1 MQKDDYGR
9 LIQWFREHPGYKKAL
24 IIGNCVITYL
34 FPLSYVALLIA
45 YGIGQKPELARAL
58 MVPLDSF
65 LILSVARYLIN
76 RPRPYEK
83 FNFEPVISKD
93 TKGKSFPSRH
103 VFSVFVIAVAASL
116 LSPVATAALC
126 LAGLVMAYIRVVGGV
141 HFPRDVIAGAL
152 IGVISGAIG
161 LAIWRGLVPA

>member
-1 MQKDDYGR
+1 MPFV
-9 LIQWFREHPGYKKAL
+9 LVSLFRKWHDA
-24 IIGNCVITYL
+24 
-34 FPLSYVALLIA
+34 
-45 YGIGQKPELARAL
+45 
-58 MVPLDSF
+58 
-65 LILSVARYLIN
+65 
-76 RPRPYEK
+76 PRPYEALDID
-83 FNFEPVISKD
+83 PLIAKD
-93 TKGKSFPSRH
+93 TRGKSFPSRH

-152 IGVISGAIG
+152 IGVIFGAIG

>member
-1 MQKDDYGR
+1 MTKQQYERISAPFRAPRRQMLLNAANRALTVAVYAFYIGLCGLWLIGR
-9 LIQWFREHPGYKKAL
+9 DARLL
-24 IIGNCVITYL
+24 
-34 FPLSYVALLIA
+34 PLLLIP
-45 YGIGQKPELARAL
+45 G
-58 MVPLDSF
+58 VPFVLVSQFRKWHD
-65 LILSVARYLIN
+65 A
-76 RPRPYEK
+76 PRPYEALDID
-83 FNFEPVISKD
+83 PLIAKD
-93 TKGKSFPSRH
+93 TRGKSFPSRH